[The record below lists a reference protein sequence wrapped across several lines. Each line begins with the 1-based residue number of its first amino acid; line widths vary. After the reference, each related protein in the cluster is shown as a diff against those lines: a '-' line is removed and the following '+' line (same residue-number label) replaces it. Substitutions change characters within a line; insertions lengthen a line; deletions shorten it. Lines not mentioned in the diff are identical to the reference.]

1 MKRKFILVLTAVMLI
16 VALCAFALPAM
27 VPDVAGGVAG
37 AGAAAETADLAVL
50 ESQAVLIV
58 DNTPLASSAATAGE
72 TLPWLA
78 LGASLLTLAVVYGS
92 RSTLK
97 FLNIKNSGLR
107 SFNDMIN
114 EGAEKGGGPNKFILP
129 AAA

>member
-78 LGASLLTLAVVYGS
+78 LGASLLTLAVVYGR
-92 RSTLK
+92 RSYYE
-97 FLNIKNSGLR
+97 FLNKNIDRRDVGGS
-107 SFNDMIN
+107 IN